1 MAETEALKNM
11 VLSFRVSELQMLL
24 GFAGRNKSGRKTE
37 LQARA
42 VELLR
47 LRSTP
52 VQMKIKDLY
61 KSIQQGQASGLVPL
75 QQQQQQQQQQPQS
88 NPAAGASLSSNAAAS
103 AAGRDLQTVDNSAM
117 QQHPQP
123 QQRSTVYQQA
133 GYTGQGP
140 DRQMQTARGMY
151 PNNMYQYQP
160 KASPPASA
168 ASSYPVHPDVRL
180 KRLPFFDLMGEL
192 LKPSSL
198 VPQGTQRLQE
208 GNFVFH
214 LTPQQATDIAS
225 SRDLRPGTKMEYAIQ
240 VQMRFCL
247 LETSCEQDD
256 CFPPGICVKVN
267 GKMCPLPNP
276 IPTNKP
282 GVEPKRPP
290 RPVNITTMV
299 KLSPTVANHITV
311 SWNTEYG
318 RGYAIAVYLVRKLT
332 SSELLQRLK
341 TRGVRHSDFTRG
353 LIKEKLSEDADCE
366 IATTSL
372 RVSLVCPLG
381 KMRMT
386 TPCRAS
392 TCYHLQCFD
401 ASLYLQMNERKP
413 TWMCPVCDKPA
424 LYDNLVIDGYFQQ
437 VLLSG
442 KLPVDGNEIQL
453 HQDGSW
459 SSLIIKKEQTT
470 ILSPMPQEKPV
481 VKIETVSDDLE
492 VIQPPPKEEPKKKA
506 TVIDLTLS
514 DSEDEA
520 EIPLKS
526 NTANKPDSSN
536 QTMNIAAGSRLHS
549 DSSVSSSGGGA
560 GGNISNIG
568 MGSVSSSGYVS
579 PSIITLDSPS
589 PPATPPGTQTPS
601 VQPLPSLQMPPP
613 IFPNSMYLSSVP
625 TFLDLDSDSNSPQSS
640 NAAPLYPR
648 Y

>member
-1 MAETEALKNM
+1 MPMQQGNPTATGT
-11 VLSFRVSELQMLL
+11 S
-24 GFAGRNKSGRKTE
+24 
-37 LQARA
+37 
-42 VELLR
+42 
-47 LRSTP
+47 STP
-52 VQMKIKDLY
+52 T
-61 KSIQQGQASGLVPL
+61 AT
-75 QQQQQQQQQQPQS
+75 
-88 NPAAGASLSSNAAAS
+88 S
-103 AAGRDLQTVDNSAM
+103 ARDLQPVHNTAM
-117 QQHPQP
+117 QQHAQA
-123 QQRSTVYQQA
+123 QQRSTVYQPSYTNA
-133 GYTGQGP
+133 GA
-140 DRQMQTARGMY
+140 DRQIQPPRNIY

-160 KASPPASA
+160 KTSPPAA
-168 ASSYPVHPDVRL
+168 NAGSYPVHPDVRL

-256 CFPPGICVKVN
+256 FFPPGICVKVN
-267 GKMCPLPNP
+267 GKVCPLPNP

-290 RPVNITTMV
+290 RPVNITTLV

-311 SWNTEYG
+311 SWNAEYG
-318 RGYAIAVYLVRKLT
+318 RGYVIAVYLVRKLT

-353 LIKEKLSEDADCE
+353 LIKEKLNEDADCE

-442 KLPVDGNEIQL
+442 KLPFDGNEIQL

-459 SSLIIKKEQTT
+459 SSLIIKKEQTRV
-470 ILSPMPQEKPV
+470 LSPTPQEKTV
-481 VKIETVSDDLE
+481 AKIETVSDDLE
-492 VIQPPPKEEPKKKA
+492 VIQTTTPNNSSSTTNTATKDEPKKKA
-506 TVIDLTLS
+506 MVIDLTLS
-514 DSEDEA
+514 DSEDED
-520 EIPLKS
+520 EIKKATSP
-526 NTANKPDSSN
+526 NKPDSSN
-536 QTMNIAAGSRLHS
+536 QSTNNELTKDIIYELT
-549 DSSVSSSGGGA
+549 SSG
-560 GGNISNIG
+560 NCI
-568 MGSVSSSGYVS
+568 M
-579 PSIITLDSPS
+579 
-589 PPATPPGTQTPS
+589 PAE
-601 VQPLPSLQMPPP
+601 VIMP
-613 IFPNSMYLSSVP
+613 IFPIC
-625 TFLDLDSDSNSPQSS
+625 
-640 NAAPLYPR
+640 
-648 Y
+648 